1 MAHNL
6 AEKDGKVSMMYVGQ
20 EPWHGLGTKL
30 AKAATS
36 EEAIVAA
43 GLDYAVEK
51 RPIYYTITDAANAA
65 HRPIADKFATVRM
78 DTKEA
83 LGVVGSQYR
92 PLQNKEAFSFFDA
105 VVGLKEAIYHTA
117 GALGKGETVWLLAKL
132 PGEIKVIGHDVSEK
146 FLLLTNS
153 HDGSGSIKVLFTPI
167 RVVCQNTLNV
177 ALSTRENAFSIRHTP
192 GMGLKVEEAQKALGI
207 VNARFELFQDA
218 ARKLATTE
226 LTVKASQAFFTKVAN
241 RYGEAPEL
249 AKGQEL
255 PAKTKAIIEE
265 MTRLFEGGRGAELK
279 GAKGTAW
286 GAFNA
291 VAEFVDF
298 YRPTRSGDVSAI
310 RASRADSLL
319 FGTGKAMKQRAWD
332 EALALAK

>member
-1 MAHNL
+1 MSANL
-6 AEKDGKVSMMYVGQ
+6 SEKDGKATMMYVGQ

-30 AKAATS
+30 EKAATS
-36 EEAIVAA
+36 AEAIGAA

-51 RPIYYTITDAANAA
+51 RPLFFKASDAANAA
-65 HRPIADKFATVRM
+65 SLPIVGKYATVRM
-78 DTKEA
+78 DTKAA
-83 LGVVGSQYR
+83 LGVVGAQYR

-105 VVGLKEAIYHTA
+105 VVGMKAAIYHTA
-117 GALGKGETVWLLAKL
+117 GALGAGETVWLLAKL

-146 FLLLTNS
+146 FLLLANS

-167 RVVCQNTLNV
+167 RVVCQNTMNV
-177 ALSTRENAFSIRHTP
+177 ALAERENAFSIRHTP
-192 GMGLKVEEAQKALGI
+192 GMGMKVEEAQKALGI
-207 VNARFELFQDA
+207 VNSRFDLFQNA

-226 LTVKASQAFFTKVAN
+226 LTVKASRAFFTKVAN
-241 RYGEAPEL
+241 RYGEAPTL
-249 AKGQEL
+249 AKGEEL
-255 PAKTKAIIEE
+255 PAKTAAIIDE
-265 MTRLFEGGRGAELK
+265 MSRLFEEGRGAELR

-291 VAEFVDF
+291 VTEFVDF

-310 RASRADSLL
+310 RAARADSLL

>member
-1 MAHNL
+1 MSANL
-6 AEKDGKVSMMYVGQ
+6 AETNGKTAMMYVGA

-30 AKAATS
+30 GKLATS
-36 EEAIVAA
+36 QEAIVAA

-51 RPIYYTITDAANAA
+51 RPIFFHGADNSNALTT
-65 HRPIADKFATVRM
+65 IADKYATVRM
-78 DTKEA
+78 DSKQA
-83 LGVVGSQYR
+83 LGVVGSQYKV
-92 PLQNKEAFSFFDA
+92 LQNKEAFSFFDA
-105 VVGLKEAIYHTA
+105 IVGLKEAIYHTA

-132 PGEIKVIGHDVSEK
+132 PGEVKVIGHDVSEK

-177 ALSTRENAFSIRHTP
+177 ALGAKADAFSIRHTP

-207 VNARFELFQDA
+207 VNQRFGLFQDA
-218 ARKLATTE
+218 ARALAATE

-249 AKGQEL
+249 KKGEEL
-255 PAKTKAIIEE
+255 PAKTRAIIDE
-265 MTRLFEGGRGAELK
+265 MTRLFEQGRGAELR

-298 YRPTRSGDVSAI
+298 YRPTRAGDVSAI